1 MPLDEIGGG
10 VESGGCTRLD
20 LGLAS
25 DAATRERRAV
35 FHVSVEIFLSPA
47 YWRVCDPNPLRHP
60 ICQRQIWATQGTCSH
75 RGPEYTRDVYWAS
88 ILAFTPVAKRGRNG
102 IE

>member
-1 MPLDEIGGG
+1 VPLTLGLFLVPDAQPPLAQVPAPSQRRYETGRNAIQDELKLTRWTNEIGGG

-35 FHVSVEIFLSPA
+35 FHASVEIFLSPT

-60 ICQRQIWATQGTCSH
+60 IC
-75 RGPEYTRDVYWAS
+75 
-88 ILAFTPVAKRGRNG
+88 
-102 IE
+102 